1 MITYDINSLPH
12 GLDLNTWFAI
22 FKENVAIYDSTLGA
36 APMYYGDGKMAIIDI
51 HDMTETEIET
61 IAQAAEKI
69 INQREEAGEYVRN
82 VIRENNER
90 FVRYMRLLNDGKDP
104 SSELK

>member
-1 MITYDINSLPH
+1 MITYDINSLPK

-22 FKENVAIYDSTLGA
+22 FKENVAIYDSLRGM
-36 APMYYGDGKMAIIDI
+36 PPQYYGEGKMAIIDI

-61 IAQAAEKI
+61 IALAAERI